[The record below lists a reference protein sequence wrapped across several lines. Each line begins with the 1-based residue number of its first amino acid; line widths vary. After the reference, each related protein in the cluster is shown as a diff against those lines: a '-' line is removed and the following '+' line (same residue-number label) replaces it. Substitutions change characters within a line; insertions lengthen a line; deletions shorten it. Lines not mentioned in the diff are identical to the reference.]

1 MNTIDQLLGE
11 LFVDLHTSGI
21 WEDEKY
27 ISDAELT
34 TSVDKVL
41 ALYNEE
47 KSGANFD
54 LKSFFEKH
62 FQPAQA
68 VEVDF
73 AADPNR
79 SPEDHIKA
87 LWPYL
92 HRSADPTDILS
103 TKVPL
108 PHSYI
113 VPGGRFQEVY
123 YWDSYFTQLGLLA
136 HGHRSWVGDLLDNFA
151 HFIDTYGHIPNGNR
165 TYFLSRSQPPFFAL
179 MVDAYAKGAEE
190 PMDVYERYLPALE
203 KEYTFWS
210 TAHRNED
217 GKTTYWDAGNSPR
230 IEMYRTD
237 LEWEAHA
244 KEHPLFFQHLRAAC
258 ESGWDFS
265 SRWLSDPM
273 DLGTIHTMDI
283 APVDLNSL
291 LLFLE
296 ELLFNLTGNTV
307 YEDAAYERK
316 RKLQT
321 EFFTEEGFQDI
332 DLRSGAGTGA
342 ISAAVFY
349 PLFVGAA
356 TADQA
361 AFTVEHH
368 LPQLL
373 ETGGLLTTP
382 IKSGQQ
388 WDAPNGWAPLQWIA
402 VMGLDRYGFKEEARD
417 LATRW
422 IRTCDIIYNARGKF
436 VEKYNVVEPEN
447 LSKGGEYDVQ
457 DGFGWSNG
465 VYIAMLEYLKK

>member
-1 MNTIDQLLGE
+1 M
-11 LFVDLHTSGI
+11 
-21 WEDEKY
+21 
-27 ISDAELT
+27 
-34 TSVDKVL
+34 
-41 ALYNEE
+41 
-47 KSGANFD
+47 
-54 LKSFFEKH
+54 
-62 FQPAQA
+62 
-68 VEVDF
+68 EVDF
-73 AADPNR
+73 VADPNR

-123 YWDSYFTQLGLLA
+123 YWDSYFTQLGYLPRTPLLGGRLA
-136 HGHRSWVGDLLDNFA
+136 GQLCPFYRYLRTHSQRQPHLLPLA
-151 HFIDTYGHIPNGNR
+151 
-165 TYFLSRSQPPFFAL
+165 LSAPFFAL

-203 KEYTFWS
+203 KEYAFWS
-210 TAHRNED
+210 AEHRNEE

-244 KEHPLFFQHLRAAC
+244 KSTLC
-258 ESGWDFS
+258 S
-265 SRWLSDPM
+265 SSTFVLLAKAVGTSLPGGSDPM

-296 ELLFNLTGNTV
+296 ELLFNLTGNKV

-316 RKLQT
+316 LKLQT

-332 DLRSGAGTGA
+332 DLRSGTGTGA
-342 ISAAVFY
+342 VSAAVFY